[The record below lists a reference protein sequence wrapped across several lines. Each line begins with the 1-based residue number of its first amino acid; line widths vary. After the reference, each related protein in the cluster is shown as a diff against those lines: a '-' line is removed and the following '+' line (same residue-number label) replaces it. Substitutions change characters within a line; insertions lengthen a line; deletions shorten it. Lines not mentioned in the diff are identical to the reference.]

1 MTRDDMSQEETGR
14 EETDQEETG
23 REEFGQDESREGEA
37 DGGTRT
43 PATGGPKAGARLKV
57 ARQARNISLD
67 EIARELHLDA
77 DTLRALES
85 NRFEVFSAP
94 VFTKGYLR
102 RYAGL
107 VGVSEDEVLAGFDEL
122 SDAAG
127 PPPVV
132 VKSPR
137 ARPRYIPSLQAV
149 LLVLLAA
156 LLGLLGWWAFSGAVL
171 KPVPEVAGDGT
182 GEPSLPA
189 RAEDARAGAAAT
201 LTGAARALPAE
212 ATMATGDAAADD
224 SAAGTAPDT
233 TEEPSASVARAADAV
248 GADTEPTQSAPA
260 ELALTL
266 SFTDECWLQVTD
278 GDGQRVFAGIARG
291 GQVRRF
297 SAVPPVSLVL
307 GNADAA
313 TIEVD
318 GEPYPIDPAER
329 RGRTARIT
337 VPGS

>member
-1 MTRDDMSQEETGR
+1 MTREEMSQDETGR
-14 EETDQEETG
+14 NET
-23 REEFGQDESREGEA
+23 GQDEPRGQA
-37 DGGTRT
+37 DVDGGKETTASR
-43 PATGGPKAGARLKV
+43 GPQAGARLKA

-67 EIARELHLDA
+67 EIARELHLEA
-77 DTLRALES
+77 DKLRALEA

-107 VGVSEDEVLAGFDEL
+107 VGVSEDEVLAGFEEL

-132 VKSPR
+132 IKSPR
-137 ARPRYIPSLQAV
+137 PRPRFVPSLQAV
-149 LLVLLAA
+149 LLVLLAS

-171 KPVPEVAGDGT
+171 KPVPEIAGDGA
-182 GEPSLPA
+182 GEPVLPGRGGA
-189 RAEDARAGAAAT
+189 APGAAAT
-201 LTGAARALPAE
+201 VAGAARPLPGE
-212 ATMATGDAAADD
+212 ATLDEADDDRAAA
-224 SAAGTAPDT
+224 TAPAT
-233 TEEPSASVARAADAV
+233 TDETPAPVARAADAV
-248 GADTEPTQSAPA
+248 GADPEPPQSAAA

-278 GDGQRVFAGIARG
+278 GDGERLYAGIARG

-297 SAVPPVSLVL
+297 SAVAPVSLVL

-313 TIEVD
+313 RIEVD
-318 GEPYPIDPAER
+318 GEPYPIAPADR

>member
-1 MTRDDMSQEETGR
+1 MTRDDMSQDETG
-14 EETDQEETG
+14 Q
-23 REEFGQDESREGEA
+23 QESREEEEV
-37 DGGTRT
+37 DGGTET
-43 PATGGPKAGARLKV
+43 PAARGPKAGARLKA

-77 DTLRALES
+77 DKLRALES

-107 VGVSEDEVLAGFDEL
+107 VGVAEGEVLAGFEEL

-132 VKSPR
+132 IKSPR
-137 ARPRYIPSLQAV
+137 ARPRYVPSLQAV
-149 LLVLLAA
+149 LLVLLAV

-171 KPVPEVAGDGT
+171 KPVPEVASGGA
-182 GEPSLPA
+182 GEPLLPA
-189 RAEDARAGAAAT
+189 RREDAPAGTPATMAGTAPPPAAAT
-201 LTGAARALPAE
+201 TE
-212 ATMATGDAAADD
+212 TVDEAADD
-224 SAAGTAPDT
+224 GAAGTAPAAA
-233 TEEPSASVARAADAV
+233 EPTLAARAADTA
-248 GADTEPTQSAPA
+248 GADPEPPQSAPA
-260 ELALTL
+260 ALALTL

-278 GDGQRVFAGIARG
+278 GDGERLYAGIARG

-313 TIEVD
+313 SIEVD
-318 GEPYPIDPAER
+318 GEPYPIGPADR

>member
-1 MTRDDMSQEETGR
+1 MTRDDMSRDEAGQEG
-14 EETDQEETG
+14 QE
-23 REEFGQDESREGEA
+23 ESREEEQV
-37 DGGTRT
+37 DGGTET
-43 PATGGPKAGARLKV
+43 PATPGPKAGARLKA
-57 ARQARNISLD
+57 ARQDRNISLD

-107 VGVSEDEVLAGFDEL
+107 VGVSEEEVLAGFDEL

-132 VKSPR
+132 IKSPP
-137 ARPRYIPSLQAV
+137 ARHRFVPSVQAV
-149 LLVLLAA
+149 LLVLLVG
-156 LLGLLGWWAFSGAVL
+156 LMGLLGWWAFSGAVL
-171 KPVPEVAGDGT
+171 KPAPEVAGDGA
-182 GEPSLPA
+182 GEPLLPA
-189 RAEDARAGAAAT
+189 RGEDEPAGAAAT
-201 LTGAARALPAE
+201 VA
-212 ATMATGDAAADD
+212 GDARLLPSETTSGTADDTAADKAPA
-224 SAAGTAPDT
+224 SAEPTPAP
-233 TEEPSASVARAADAV
+233 VGRAAEAV
-248 GADTEPTQSAPA
+248 GADPEPPQSGPA

-278 GDGQRVFAGIARG
+278 GDGERLYAGIARG

-313 TIEVD
+313 NIEVD
-318 GEPYPIDPAER
+318 GEPYPIDPADR

>member
-1 MTRDDMSQEETGR
+1 MTRDDMSQDETGQQEMGRQEPR
-14 EETDQEETG
+14 EE
-23 REEFGQDESREGEA
+23 EGV
-37 DGGTRT
+37 DGGTET
-43 PATGGPKAGARLKV
+43 PASRGPKAGARLKA
-57 ARQARNISLD
+57 ARQERNISLD

-77 DTLRALES
+77 ETLHALES

-132 VKSPR
+132 IKSPP
-137 ARPRYIPSLQAV
+137 ARPRYVPSLQAV

-171 KPVPEVAGDGT
+171 KPVPEVAGDGS
-182 GEPSLPA
+182 GEPLLSA
-189 RAEDARAGAAAT
+189 REEDAPPRAAAT
-201 LTGAARALPAE
+201 V
-212 ATMATGDAAADD
+212 
-224 SAAGTAPDT
+224 AGTAPALPGEAT
-233 TEEPSASVARAADAV
+233 TATTATTATADESAADAAPATADETPAPLARAADPL
-248 GADTEPTQSAPA
+248 GTDPEPPQPSPA

-278 GDGQRVFAGIARG
+278 GDGERLYAGIARG

-313 TIEVD
+313 SIEVD
-318 GEPYPIDPAER
+318 GEPYPVDPADR

>member
-1 MTRDDMSQEETGR
+1 MTREEMSQDERGEE
-14 EETDQEETG
+14 
-23 REEFGQDESREGEA
+23 ESREEEEVDGREA
-37 DGGTRT
+37 T
-43 PATGGPKAGARLKV
+43 PASRGPKAGARLKA
-57 ARQARNISLD
+57 ARQGRNISLD
-67 EIARELHLDA
+67 EIARELHLDV
-77 DTLRALES
+77 DKLRALEA

-94 VFTKGYLR
+94 VFSKGYLR

-122 SDAAG
+122 SDVAG

-132 VKSPR
+132 IKPSQV
-137 ARPRYIPSLQAV
+137 ARPRYAPSLQAV
-149 LLVLLAA
+149 LLVLLAV

-171 KPVPEVAGDGT
+171 KPVPEVAGDGA
-182 GEPSLPA
+182 GEPLLPA
-189 RAEDARAGAAAT
+189 RDEDAPAGGT
-201 LTGAARALPAE
+201 TVVGAVPPSPAE
-212 ATMATGDAAADD
+212 ATTGTVDEAADD
-224 SAAGTAPDT
+224 GAADPAPAT
-233 TEEPSASVARAADAV
+233 VESTPSAGAAV
-248 GADTEPTQSAPA
+248 GADAEPPPADTA

-278 GDGQRVFAGIARG
+278 GDGERLYAGIARG

-307 GNADAA
+307 GNADAVS
-313 TIEVD
+313 IEVD
-318 GEPYPIDPAER
+318 GEPYPIGPADR

>member
-1 MTRDDMSQEETGR
+1 MTRDDMSQDETGQQEMGRQEPR
-14 EETDQEETG
+14 EEEEV
-23 REEFGQDESREGEA
+23 
-37 DGGTRT
+37 DGGTET
-43 PATGGPKAGARLKV
+43 PATRGPKAGARLKA
-57 ARQARNISLD
+57 ARQERNISLD

-77 DTLRALES
+77 ETLHALES

-107 VGVSEDEVLAGFDEL
+107 VGVPEDEVLAGFDEL

-132 VKSPR
+132 IKSPP
-137 ARPRYIPSLQAV
+137 ARPRYVPSLQAV
-149 LLVLLAA
+149 LLVLLAV

-171 KPVPEVAGDGT
+171 KPVPEVAGDGSA
-182 GEPSLPA
+182 EPLLPA
-189 RAEDARAGAAAT
+189 RGEDAPPGAAAT
-201 LTGAARALPAE
+201 V
-212 ATMATGDAAADD
+212 
-224 SAAGTAPDT
+224 AGTAPALPGEAT
-233 TEEPSASVARAADAV
+233 TATADGSAVDAAPATADETPTPLVRAGDPL
-248 GADTEPTQSAPA
+248 GADPEPPQSSPA

-278 GDGQRVFAGIARG
+278 GDGERLYAGIARG

-313 TIEVD
+313 SIEVD
-318 GEPYPIDPAER
+318 GEPYPVDPADR

>member
-1 MTRDDMSQEETGR
+1 MTREEMSQDETGR
-14 EETDQEETG
+14 DET
-23 REEFGQDESREGEA
+23 GQDEPRGQA
-37 DGGTRT
+37 DVDGGKETTASR
-43 PATGGPKAGARLKV
+43 GPQAGARLKA

-67 EIARELHLDA
+67 EIARELHLEA
-77 DTLRALES
+77 DKLRALEA

-107 VGVSEDEVLAGFDEL
+107 VGVSEDEVLAGFEEL

-132 VKSPR
+132 IKSPR
-137 ARPRYIPSLQAV
+137 PRPRFVPSLQAV
-149 LLVLLAA
+149 LLVLLAV

-171 KPVPEVAGDGT
+171 KPVPEVAGDGAA
-182 GEPSLPA
+182 EPLLPA
-189 RAEDARAGAAAT
+189 RGEDAPAGAAAT
-201 LTGAARALPAE
+201 TAGAAPSQPAE
-212 ATMATGDAAADD
+212 AAIATTNEVDD
-224 SAAGTAPDT
+224 SAADAASATVEPTPAP
-233 TEEPSASVARAADAV
+233 VARAADAV
-248 GADTEPTQSAPA
+248 DADRESPQSAP
-260 ELALTL
+260 LSLTL
-266 SFTDECWLQVTD
+266 SFSDECWLQVTD
-278 GDGQRVFAGIARG
+278 GDGERLYAGIARG

-313 TIEVD
+313 SIEVD
-318 GEPYPIDPAER
+318 GEPYPIDPADR

>member
-1 MTRDDMSQEETGR
+1 MTRDDMSEDET
-14 EETDQEETG
+14 
-23 REEFGQDESREGEA
+23 GQDETGQEESREEEGV
-37 DGGTRT
+37 DGRT
-43 PATGGPKAGARLKV
+43 QAPATRGPQAGARLKA

-77 DTLRALES
+77 DKLRALES

-132 VKSPR
+132 IKSPP
-137 ARPRYIPSLQAV
+137 ARPRYVPSLQAV

-171 KPVPEVAGDGT
+171 KPVPEVAGDGAA
-182 GEPSLPA
+182 EPLLPA
-189 RAEDARAGAAAT
+189 RGKDVPAGAAAT
-201 LTGAARALPAE
+201 TAGAAPSQPAE
-212 ATMATGDAAADD
+212 AAIATTNEEAADAA
-224 SAAGTAPDT
+224 SATVEPTPAP
-233 TEEPSASVARAADAV
+233 VARAADAV
-248 GADTEPTQSAPA
+248 DADRGSPQSAP
-260 ELALTL
+260 LSLTL
-266 SFTDECWLQVTD
+266 SFSDECWLQVTD
-278 GDGQRVFAGIARG
+278 GDGERLYAGIARG

-313 TIEVD
+313 SIEVD
-318 GEPYPIDPAER
+318 GEPYPIDPADR